1 MWRNWFS
8 PDCFLLPWGR
18 WGVYPNTLIAPPELC
33 LRNLKNIGNIFVSP
47 IHLVFCLC
55 CKAEYCRHADM
66 QLYWQMELNCIELA
80 SESWRRAKVAASKF
94 RQTSIWTVLRYPFCS
109 SICPL
114 FNHICCF
121 RLFMWLLIPQR
132 ALTYI
137 YLSWFVYYRNK
148 LVSLLFLWAHLNV
161 FEDCDDPARQH
172 KTDSLLQ
179 TSEHL
184 NAMLSFTRLLR
195 ILPSESK
202 FFNICW
208 SK

>member
-1 MWRNWFS
+1 MSEEFEEHREYFCFS
-8 PDCFLLPWGR
+8 YPFGVLPLLQSR
-18 WGVYPNTLIAPPELC
+18 ILQT
-33 LRNLKNIGNIFVSP
+33 
-47 IHLVFCLC
+47 
-55 CKAEYCRHADM
+55 CRHAT
-66 QLYWQMELNCIELA
+66 ILA
-80 SESWRRAKVAASKF
+80 DGAKLHRESWRRAKVAASKF

-161 FEDCDDPARQH
+161 FEDSDDPARQH